1 VQVREIMTAP
11 PITCTPETSLG
22 VAASRMAESNAGIL
36 PVVNEKGT
44 LAGIITDRDICLA
57 VSRTN
62 RNAISISVREVM
74 TRKVLSVH
82 AGDDVRRVLALM
94 RTARVRRV
102 PVLDD
107 AGHVTGLLSMDDVVV
122 LGVPHGDIAARE
134 IVETLHDM
142 YAPRPRAA

>member
-1 VQVREIMTAP
+1 MQVHEIMTAQ
-11 PITCTPETSLG
+11 PITCSPEMSLG
-22 VAASRMAESNAGIL
+22 VAASRMAESNTGIL
-36 PVVNEKGT
+36 PVINERGI
-44 LAGIITDRDICLA
+44 LVGIITDRDICLA

-62 RNAISISVREVM
+62 RNAISIAVREVM

-82 AGDDVRRVLALM
+82 LGDDMRQALALM

-107 AGHVTGLLSMDDVVV
+107 ADHVTGLLSIDDVVV
-122 LGVPHGDIAARE
+122 RGVHGDIAARE

-142 YAPRPRAA
+142 YARRARAA

>member
-1 VQVREIMTAP
+1 MQVREIMMAP